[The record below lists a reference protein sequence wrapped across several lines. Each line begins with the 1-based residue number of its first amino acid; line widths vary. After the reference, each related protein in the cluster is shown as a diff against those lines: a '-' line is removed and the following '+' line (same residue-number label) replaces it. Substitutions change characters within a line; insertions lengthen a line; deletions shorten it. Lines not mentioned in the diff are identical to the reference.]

1 MHPLGHAPRYDC
13 TVLPVCVCGIYRTTL
28 IGMVVIGVG
37 ATMAFLFNIAGYYF
51 TLYTSALTSTVG
63 ANGVKI
69 ILITAAAIQAG
80 VSDAISWIGISITVV
95 TICAYSYFNITE
107 QQQQQQ
113 HQQQQRVDPGAC
125 SQRMLPSA
133 AGSAALAALAPSV
146 APASEKTPLV
156 SKGATSER
164 GPASDA
170 GYVENKV

>member
-1 MHPLGHAPRYDC
+1 
-13 TVLPVCVCGIYRTTL
+13 
-28 IGMVVIGVG
+28 MVVIGVG

-69 ILITAAAIQAG
+69 ILITAAAIQVG

-113 HQQQQRVDPGAC
+113 QQQQQRVDPGAYPGAC

-133 AGSAALAALAPSV
+133 ASSAALAALAPSV

-164 GPASDA
+164 APASDA